1 LERVLYRFSVRILV
15 YGPTIADQLSR
26 RLGIEQDRMTTIGEG
41 PDPRSTCSA
50 PQKMARVLREVGQRG
65 ASWTFTSE
73 GERPLVLPQR
83 TEPRLGYA
91 EDLIIERGKFRPDR
105 SVRRVAMPTITV
117 FVPPASRATGAG
129 VIICPGGGY
138 AGVTIDKEGYDVAR
152 RLADTG
158 ITGIVLKYSLP
169 RPDITWGG
177 LPWPFEDL
185 ARAQQIV
192 RERAREWDIDPA
204 RLGVMGFS
212 AGGHLAAGAAS
223 EEGST
228 LAFAAVIYPCDHDGA
243 PPDACRLAIQ
253 AARPSSRSRAGPALL
268 V

>member
-1 LERVLYRFSVRILV
+1 
-15 YGPTIADQLSR
+15 
-26 RLGIEQDRMTTIGEG
+26 
-41 PDPRSTCSA
+41 
-50 PQKMARVLREVGQRG
+50 
-65 ASWTFTSE
+65 
-73 GERPLVLPQR
+73 
-83 TEPRLGYA
+83 
-91 EDLIIERGKFRPDR
+91 
-105 SVRRVAMPTITV
+105 
-117 FVPPASRATGAG
+117 AG
-129 VIICPGGGY
+129 VIIYPGGGY

-212 AGGHLAAGAAS
+212 AGGPLAAGAAS

-228 LAFAAVIYPCDHDGA
+228 LAFAAVIYPVITMERRLTHAGSRFRLLGRH
-243 PPDACRLAIQ
+243 PDPELVR
-253 AARPSSRSRAGPALL
+253 RYSFEHRVSRRH
-268 V
+268 